1 MNSNASVNNR
11 PAKGADSRGFTLLEV
26 LIAVFVL
33 AIGVLGLAALQITS
47 KQAGAEAAQRT
58 MAANLAFDLLE
69 RMRLSARAVPPP
81 LGYYVSLGASLSTIN
96 DLYNQSTI
104 FDVATV
110 DCAVA
115 SCTPDELAAFD
126 LFSVLSAASGA
137 HETRSGN
144 LVGGLN
150 TPTLCVTGP
159 NGGGAGTYGVTIA
172 WRGKS
177 GLTDIHAANSCGN
190 GRTGEDQYGAGLKYR
205 RILTVSTFIPNA

>member
-1 MNSNASVNNR
+1 M
-11 PAKGADSRGFTLLEV
+11 DSKVSLDVRLRKFGTSQGFTLLEV

-33 AIGVLGLAALQITS
+33 AFGVLGLAAMQITS

-58 MAANLAFDLLE
+58 MAAHLAFDLLE
-69 RMRLSARAVPPP
+69 RMRLSARGVPSP
-81 LGYYVSLGASLSTIN
+81 LAYYVSLGASLSAM
-96 DLYNQSTI
+96 DQVST
-104 FDVATV
+104 VAN
-110 DCAVA
+110 CGAA

-126 LFSVLSAASGA
+126 LASVLSAASGA
-137 HETRSGN
+137 HETRNGS

-177 GLTDIHAANSCGN
+177 ALADSHAANACG
-190 GRTGEDQYGAGLKYR
+190 GARTGEEQYGAGLKYR
-205 RILTVSTFIPNA
+205 RLLTVSTFIPNA

>member
-1 MNSNASVNNR
+1 MDKNISLDGR
-11 PAKGADSRGFTLLEV
+11 TTKGVSSRGFTLLEV

-58 MAANLAFDLLE
+58 MAAHLAFDLLE

-81 LGYYVSLGASLSTIN
+81 LGDYVRLGSSLSTID
-96 DLYNQSTI
+96 DLSS
-104 FDVATV
+104 VA
-110 DCAVA
+110 DCAMT

-126 LFSVLSAASGA
+126 LLSVFSAASGA
-137 HETRSGN
+137 HETRGGS

-159 NGGGAGTYGVTIA
+159 NGGGAGIYAVTIA

-177 GLTDIHAANSCGN
+177 ALTESHAANACGDS
-190 GRTGEDQYGAGLKYR
+190 RTAEDQYGAALKYR